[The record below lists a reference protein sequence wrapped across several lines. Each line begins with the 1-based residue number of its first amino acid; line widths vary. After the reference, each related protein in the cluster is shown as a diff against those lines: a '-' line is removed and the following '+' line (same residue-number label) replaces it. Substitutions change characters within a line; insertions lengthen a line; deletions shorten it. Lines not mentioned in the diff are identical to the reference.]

1 MIVLL
6 IFEILNIFIFG
17 FGLFDI
23 LLSAAGIA
31 VYSGYVLYVM
41 KGMQVKCANELL
53 DEYEVVSISLSLIT
67 SFLNLLLDILRL
79 LAAIK
84 SDD

>member
-1 MIVLL
+1 
-6 IFEILNIFIFG
+6 
-17 FGLFDI
+17 
-23 LLSAAGIA
+23 
-31 VYSGYVLYVM
+31 M